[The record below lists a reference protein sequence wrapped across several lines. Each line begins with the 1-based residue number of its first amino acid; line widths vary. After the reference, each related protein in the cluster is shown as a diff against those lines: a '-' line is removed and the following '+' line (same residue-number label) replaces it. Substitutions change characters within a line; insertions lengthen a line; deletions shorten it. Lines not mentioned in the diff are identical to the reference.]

1 VEHGTGT
8 DGSREKEGAMRRKL
22 LALLAAAALV
32 AAACGEGEPAGDG
45 AAGGEEPL
53 DVVLIQGVAGDE
65 FYITMDCGARQAA
78 EELGVNYSVQGPNE
92 FDPEEQIPI
101 LDAVVAQ
108 QPDAILIAPTDRTA
122 LIGPLQAAQD
132 AGITVVLVDTI
143 VDDPNIGIS
152 RIATDNV
159 EGGRV
164 AGETLV
170 ELIGGEGKVFV
181 NTTEPG
187 VSTVEERQQGFEGVI
202 NQEPGIEYIGVEYN
216 QDDPTIAA
224 QVTSAVLAEHPD
236 LAGIFA
242 TNLFSAEGAATALRD
257 AGKLGEVKIVGFDAS
272 PGQVDQLE
280 EGLVQALVA
289 QNPREI
295 GAQGVQTA
303 VAALRGE
310 NYEEQ
315 ITTPLTVVTQ
325 DNLDDPEVQ
334 DTLYLGEC

>member
-1 VEHGTGT
+1 MT
-8 DGSREKEGAMRRKL
+8 RRL
-22 LALLAAAALV
+22 LALLAVAALV
-32 AAACGEGEPAGDG
+32 GAGCADG
-45 AAGGEEPL
+45 GGGGGGGEAEQL
-53 DVVLIQGVAGDE
+53 DIVLIQGVAGDE
-65 FYITMDCGARQAA
+65 FYITMDCGAQQAA

-92 FDPEEQIPI
+92 FDPTEQIPI
-101 LDAVVAQ
+101 VEAVVAQ
-108 QPDAILIAPTDRTA
+108 QPDAILIAPTERTA
-122 LIGPLQAAQD
+122 LIGPLQQAQD

-143 VDDPNIGIS
+143 VDDPDIGVS

-164 AGETLV
+164 AGEALV
-170 ELIGGEGKVFV
+170 ELIGGEGTVFV
-181 NTTEPG
+181 NTTQPG
-187 VSTVEERQQGFEGVI
+187 VSTVEERQQGFEEVI
-202 NQEPGIEYIGVEYN
+202 EGEPGIEYLGAEYN
-216 QDDPTIAA
+216 NDDPTRAA
-224 QVTSAVLAEHPD
+224 QITSAVLADNPD

-242 TNLFSAEGAATALRD
+242 TNLFSAEGAATALRE
-257 AGKLGEVKIVGFDAS
+257 AGAQEQVQIVGFDAS

-295 GAQGVQTA
+295 GFQGVQTA

-310 NYEEQ
+310 EYEEE

-325 DNLDDPEVQ
+325 DTLDDPEVQ

>member
-1 VEHGTGT
+1 
-8 DGSREKEGAMRRKL
+8 
-22 LALLAAAALV
+22 
-32 AAACGEGEPAGDG
+32 
-45 AAGGEEPL
+45 
-53 DVVLIQGVAGDE
+53 
-65 FYITMDCGARQAA
+65 MDCGARAAA

-92 FDPEEQIPI
+92 FDPTEQIPI
-101 LDAVVAQ
+101 VEAVTAQ
-108 QPDAILIAPTDRTA
+108 QPDAILIAPTERTA

-164 AGETLV
+164 AGEALV
-170 ELIGGEGKVFV
+170 DLIGGEGSVFV
-181 NTTEPG
+181 NTTQPG
-187 VSTVEERQQGFEGVI
+187 VSTVEERVQGFEEVI
-202 NQEPGIEYIGVEYN
+202 EDEPGIEYLGAEFN
-216 QDDPTIAA
+216 NDDPTRAA
-224 QVTSAVLAEHPD
+224 EITSAVLADTPD

-242 TNLFSAEGAATALRD
+242 TNLFSAEGAATALRE
-257 AGKLGEVKIVGFDAS
+257 AGVEEQVQLVGFDAS
-272 PGQVDQLE
+272 PGQVAQLE

-295 GAQGVQTA
+295 GFQGVQTA
-303 VAALRGE
+303 VASLRGE
-310 NYEEQ
+310 PFEEQ

>member
-1 VEHGTGT
+1 MT
-8 DGSREKEGAMRRKL
+8 RRL
-22 LALLAAAALV
+22 LALLAVAALV
-32 AAACGEGEPAGDG
+32 GAGCAEGDG
-45 AAGGEEPL
+45 GGGGGEAEQL
-53 DVVLIQGVAGDE
+53 DIVLIQGVAGDE
-65 FYITMDCGARQAA
+65 FYITMDCGAQQAA

-92 FDPEEQIPI
+92 FDPTEQIPI
-101 LDAVVAQ
+101 VEAVVAQ
-108 QPDAILIAPTDRTA
+108 QPDAILIAATERTA
-122 LIGPLQAAQD
+122 LIGPLQQAQD

-143 VDDPNIGIS
+143 VDDPDIGVS

-164 AGETLV
+164 AGEALV
-170 ELIGGEGKVFV
+170 ELIGGEGTVFV
-181 NTTEPG
+181 NTTQPG
-187 VSTVEERQQGFEGVI
+187 VSTVEERQQGFEEVI
-202 NQEPGIEYIGVEYN
+202 EGEPGIEYLGAEYN
-216 QDDPTIAA
+216 NDDPTRAA
-224 QVTSAVLAEHPD
+224 QITSAVLADNPD

-242 TNLFSAEGAATALRD
+242 TNLFSAEGAATALRE
-257 AGKLGEVKIVGFDAS
+257 AEAQEQVQIVGFDAS

-295 GAQGVQTA
+295 GFQGVQTA

-310 NYEEQ
+310 EYEEQ
-315 ITTPLTVVTQ
+315 ITTPLTVVTP

>member
-1 VEHGTGT
+1 MV
-8 DGSREKEGAMRRKL
+8 
-22 LALLAAAALV
+22 LLAATTLV
-32 AAACGEGEPAGDG
+32 ASACGDDDG
-45 AAGGEEPL
+45 AADGNGDGEQF
-53 DVVLIQGVAGDE
+53 DIVLIQGVAGDE
-65 FYITMDCGARQAA
+65 FYITMDCGAQQAA
-78 EELGVNYSVQGPNE
+78 EELGVSYSVQGPNE
-92 FDPEEQIPI
+92 FDPTEQIPI
-101 LDAVVAQ
+101 VEAVTAQ
-108 QPDAILIAPTDRTA
+108 EPDAILIAPTERTA

-164 AGETLV
+164 AGEALV
-170 ELIGGEGKVFV
+170 DLIGGQGSVFV
-181 NTTEPG
+181 NTTQPG
-187 VSTVEERQQGFEGVI
+187 VSTVEERVQGFEEVI
-202 NQEPGIEYIGVEYN
+202 EGESGIEYLGAEFN
-216 QDDPTIAA
+216 NDDPTRAA
-224 QVTSAVLAEHPD
+224 EITSAVLADNPD

-242 TNLFSAEGAATALRD
+242 TNLFSAEGAATALREAD
-257 AGKLGEVKIVGFDAS
+257 AEEQVQLVGFDAS
-272 PGQVDQLE
+272 PGQVAQLE

-295 GAQGVQTA
+295 GFQGVQTA

-310 NYEEQ
+310 DYEEQ

-325 DNLDDPEVQ
+325 DNLEDPEVR

>member
-1 VEHGTGT
+1 
-8 DGSREKEGAMRRKL
+8 MRRWRL
-22 LALLAAAALV
+22 LAPLAVAALV
-32 AAACGEGEPAGDG
+32 AAACAEEQGGGG
-45 AAGGEEPL
+45 GGGGGEEQPL
-53 DVVLIQGVAGDE
+53 DIVLIQGVAGDE
-65 FYITMDCGARQAA
+65 FYITMDCGAKEAA
-78 EELGVNYSVQGPNE
+78 DELGVNYSVQGPNE

-101 LDAVVAQ
+101 LNAVVAQ

-143 VDDPNIGIS
+143 VDDESIGIS
-152 RIATDNV
+152 RIATDNT

-164 AGETLV
+164 AGETLI

-187 VSTVEERQQGFEGVI
+187 VSTVEERQAGFEEAIEG
-202 NQEPGIEYIGVEYN
+202 ESGIEYLGVEYN
-216 QDDPTIAA
+216 NDDPTKSA
-224 QVTSAVLAEHPD
+224 QITSSVLAANPD

-295 GAQGVQTA
+295 GRQGVETA
-303 VAALRGE
+303 VASLRGE
-310 NYEEQ
+310 SFEEQ

-325 DNLDDPEVQ
+325 DNLEDPEVQ
-334 DTLYLGEC
+334 DTLYLGGC

>member
-1 VEHGTGT
+1 
-8 DGSREKEGAMRRKL
+8 MRGRRTVMV
-22 LALLAAAALV
+22 LLAATTLV
-32 AAACGEGEPAGDG
+32 ASACGDDDG
-45 AAGGEEPL
+45 AADGNGDGEQF
-53 DVVLIQGVAGDE
+53 DIVLIQGVAGDE
-65 FYITMDCGARQAA
+65 FYITMDCGAQQAA
-78 EELGVNYSVQGPNE
+78 EELGVSYSVQGPNE
-92 FDPEEQIPI
+92 FDPTEQIPI
-101 LDAVVAQ
+101 VEAVTAQ
-108 QPDAILIAPTDRTA
+108 EPDAILIAPTERTA

-164 AGETLV
+164 AGEALV
-170 ELIGGEGKVFV
+170 DLIGGQGSVFV
-181 NTTEPG
+181 NTTQPG
-187 VSTVEERQQGFEGVI
+187 VSTVEERVQGFEEVI
-202 NQEPGIEYIGVEYN
+202 EGESGIEYLGAEFN
-216 QDDPTIAA
+216 NDDPTRAA
-224 QVTSAVLAEHPD
+224 EITSAVLADNPD

-242 TNLFSAEGAATALRD
+242 TNLFSAEGAATALREAD
-257 AGKLGEVKIVGFDAS
+257 AEEQVQLVGFDAS
-272 PGQVDQLE
+272 PGQVAQLE

-295 GAQGVQTA
+295 GFQGVQTA

-310 NYEEQ
+310 DYEEQ

-325 DNLDDPEVQ
+325 DNLEDPEVR

>member
-1 VEHGTGT
+1 
-8 DGSREKEGAMRRKL
+8 MRSTRAL
-22 LALLAAAALV
+22 LALLAAVALV
-32 AAACGEGEPAGDG
+32 GVACGNDDEGGGG
-45 AAGGEEPL
+45 AEEGPL

-65 FYITMDCGARQAA
+65 FYITMDCGAAA
-78 EELGVNYSVQGPNE
+78 AAKELGVNYSVQGPSE
-92 FDPEEQIPI
+92 FDPTEQIPI
-101 LDAVVAQ
+101 VEAVVAQ
-108 QPDAILIAPTDRTA
+108 KPDAILIAPTERTA
-122 LIGPLQAAQD
+122 LAGPLQTAQD

-143 VDDPNIGIS
+143 VDDPNIGVS

-164 AGETLV
+164 AGEALLD
-170 ELIGGEGKVFV
+170 LIGGKGSVFV
-181 NTTEPG
+181 NTTQPG
-187 VSTVEERQQGFEGVI
+187 VSTVEERVQGFEGVI
-202 NQEPGIEYIGVEYN
+202 EGEAGIEYLGAEFN
-216 QDDPTIAA
+216 NDDPTRAA
-224 QVTSAVLAEHPD
+224 EITSAKLAANPD

-257 AGKLGEVKIVGFDAS
+257 AGAQKQVQLVGFDAS
-272 PGQVDQLE
+272 PGQVAQLE

-295 GAQGVQTA
+295 GFQGVQTA

-310 NYEEQ
+310 SFEAK

-325 DNLDDPEVQ
+325 DNLTDPEVR

>member
-1 VEHGTGT
+1 MT
-8 DGSREKEGAMRRKL
+8 RRL
-22 LALLAAAALV
+22 LALLAVAALV
-32 AAACGEGEPAGDG
+32 GAGCAEGGGGGDG
-45 AAGGEEPL
+45 GEAEEL
-53 DVVLIQGVAGDE
+53 DIVLIQGVAGDE
-65 FYITMDCGARQAA
+65 FYITMDCGAQQAA

-92 FDPEEQIPI
+92 FDPTEQIPI
-101 LDAVVAQ
+101 VEAVVAQ
-108 QPDAILIAPTDRTA
+108 QPDAILIAPTERTA
-122 LIGPLQAAQD
+122 LIGPLQQAQD

-143 VDDPNIGIS
+143 VDDPDIGVS

-164 AGETLV
+164 AGEALV
-170 ELIGGEGKVFV
+170 ELIGGEGTVFV
-181 NTTEPG
+181 NTTQPG
-187 VSTVEERQQGFEGVI
+187 VSTVEERQQGFEEVI
-202 NQEPGIEYIGVEYN
+202 EGEPGIEYLGAEYN
-216 QDDPTIAA
+216 NDDPTRAA
-224 QVTSAVLAEHPD
+224 QITSAVLADNPD

-242 TNLFSAEGAATALRD
+242 TNLFSAEGAATALRE
-257 AGKLGEVKIVGFDAS
+257 AGAQEQVQIVGFDAS

-295 GAQGVQTA
+295 GFQGVQTA

-310 NYEEQ
+310 EYEEE

-325 DNLDDPEVQ
+325 DTLDDPEVQ

>member
-1 VEHGTGT
+1 MSV
-8 DGSREKEGAMRRKL
+8 RRL
-22 LALLAAAALV
+22 LALAAIAALV
-32 AAACGEGEPAGDG
+32 GAACAEEQAGDGGEGEG
-45 AAGGEEPL
+45 PL
-53 DVVLIQGVAGDE
+53 EIVLIQGVAGDE
-65 FYITMDCGARQAA
+65 FYITMDCGARAAA
-78 EELGVNYSVQGPNE
+78 EELGVDYSVQGPNE

-143 VDDPNIGIS
+143 VDDESIGVS

-170 ELIGGEGKVFV
+170 ELIGGEGQVFV

-187 VSTVEERQQGFEGVI
+187 VSTVEERQQGFEEVI
-202 NQEPGIEYIGVEYN
+202 EGEPGIEYLGVEYN
-216 QDDPTIAA
+216 NDDATKSA
-224 QVTSAVLAEHPD
+224 QITSAVLAANPE

-242 TNLFSAEGAATALRD
+242 TNLFSAEGAATAIRD
-257 AGKLGEVKIVGFDAS
+257 AGAQEQVQVVGFDAS
-272 PGQVDQLE
+272 PGQVEQLE

-295 GAQGVQTA
+295 GFQGVQTA
-303 VAALRGE
+303 VASLRGE
-310 NYEEQ
+310 DFEEQ
-315 ITTPLTVVTQ
+315 ITTPLTAVTTE
-325 DNLDDPEVQ
+325 NLEDPEVQ

>member
-1 VEHGTGT
+1 M
-8 DGSREKEGAMRRKL
+8 ARRLLVL
-22 LALLAAAALV
+22 LAVATLV
-32 AAACGEGEPAGDG
+32 ATACAQGGDG
-45 AAGGEEPL
+45 GGGEQEAL
-53 DVVLIQGVAGDE
+53 DIVLIQGVAGDE
-65 FYITMDCGARQAA
+65 FYVTMDCGARAAA
-78 EELGVNYSVQGPNE
+78 EELGVNYSVQGPSE
-92 FDPEEQIPI
+92 FDPTEQIPI
-101 LDAVVAQ
+101 VQAVVAQ
-108 QPDAILIAPTDRTA
+108 QPDAILIAPTERTA

-164 AGETLV
+164 AGEALV
-170 ELIGGEGKVFV
+170 DLIGGEGSVFV
-181 NTTEPG
+181 NTTQPG
-187 VSTVEERQQGFEGVI
+187 VSTVEERQQGFEEVI
-202 NQEPGIEYIGVEYN
+202 EAEPGIEYLGAEFN
-216 QDDPTIAA
+216 NDDPTRAA
-224 QVTSAVLAEHPD
+224 QITSAVLARNPD

-257 AGKLGEVKIVGFDAS
+257 AEAQEQVQIVGFDAS

-295 GAQGVQTA
+295 GFQGVQTA

-310 NYEEQ
+310 DYEEQ

>member
-1 VEHGTGT
+1 MT
-8 DGSREKEGAMRRKL
+8 RRL
-22 LALLAAAALV
+22 LALLAVAALV
-32 AAACGEGEPAGDG
+32 GAGCAEGGGGGDG
-45 AAGGEEPL
+45 GEAEEL
-53 DVVLIQGVAGDE
+53 DIVLIQGVAGDE
-65 FYITMDCGARQAA
+65 FYITMDCGAQQAA

-92 FDPEEQIPI
+92 FDPTEQIPI
-101 LDAVVAQ
+101 VEAVVAQ
-108 QPDAILIAPTDRTA
+108 QPDAILIAPTERTA
-122 LIGPLQAAQD
+122 LIGPLQQAQD

-143 VDDPNIGIS
+143 VDDPDIGVS

-164 AGETLV
+164 AGEALV
-170 ELIGGEGKVFV
+170 ELIGGEGTVFV
-181 NTTEPG
+181 NTTQPG
-187 VSTVEERQQGFEGVI
+187 VSTVEERQQGFEEVI
-202 NQEPGIEYIGVEYN
+202 EGEPGIEYLGAEYN
-216 QDDPTIAA
+216 NDDPTRAA
-224 QVTSAVLAEHPD
+224 QITSAVLADNPD

-242 TNLFSAEGAATALRD
+242 TNLFSAEGAATALRE
-257 AGKLGEVKIVGFDAS
+257 AGAQEQVQIVGFDAS

-295 GAQGVQTA
+295 GFQGVQTA

-310 NYEEQ
+310 EYEEE

-325 DNLDDPEVQ
+325 DNVDDPEVQ